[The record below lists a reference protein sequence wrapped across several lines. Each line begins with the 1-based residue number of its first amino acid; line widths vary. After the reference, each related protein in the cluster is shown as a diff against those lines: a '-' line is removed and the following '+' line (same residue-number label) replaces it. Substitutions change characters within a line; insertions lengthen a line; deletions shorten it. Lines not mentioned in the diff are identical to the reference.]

1 MANKARASHILVKT
15 EEQAKEILAKIKNGE
30 SFSTHENTKK
40 ALLFGVPKNTPI
52 LEHGQFSAHQ
62 KSNKLFSEMAEQFS
76 LCPSKKRGGSLDEFG
91 RGQMVKEFEKAVFD
105 NKKGDIVLC
114 KTQFGWHIIRIED
127 LRG

>member
-30 SFSTHENTKK
+30 SFAK
-40 ALLFGVPKNTPI
+40 
-52 LEHGQFSAHQ
+52 
-62 KSNKLFSEMAEQFS
+62 MAEQFS
-76 LCPSKKRGGSLDEFG
+76 LCPSRKKGGSLGEFG

-105 NKKGDIVLC
+105 GKKGDIVLC
-114 KTQFGWHIIRIED
+114 KTQFGWHIIKIED